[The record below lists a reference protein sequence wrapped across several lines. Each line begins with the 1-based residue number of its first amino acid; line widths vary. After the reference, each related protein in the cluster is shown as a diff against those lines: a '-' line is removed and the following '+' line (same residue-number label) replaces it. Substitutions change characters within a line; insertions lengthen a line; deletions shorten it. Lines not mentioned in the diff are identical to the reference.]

1 MFKNAN
7 GETDWTTIGLVALL
21 VYVATEASRA
31 VKTIARTIEKA
42 NNFGLTDEEDK
53 AAVATLQ
60 RKGAT
65 VDERRAAVAKLRIKV
80 DGAKAAGYEKQVR
93 AADAAL
99 TYLQRELD
107 EQPKMDAAR
116 AGWEKRN
123 PAEAQKLKVMEGG
136 AKK

>member
-1 MFKNAN
+1 MFKNN
-7 GETDWTTIGLVALL
+7 DGSWDWQTIGLVGLL

-65 VDERRAAVAKLRIKV
+65 VDERRAAVAKLRVKV
-80 DGAKAAGYEKQVR
+80 DGAKAAGYGKQVL
-93 AADAAL
+93 AADDAL

-107 EQPKMDAAR
+107 KQSDLDAAR
-116 AGWEKRN
+116 SGWEKRN
-123 PAEAQKLKVMEGG
+123 PAEAAKLKAV
-136 AKK
+136 K